1 VLDVGSLDMQ
11 AGVSTHDSRTQYK
24 QGNINVSQTAWGAAA
39 GGPSVSGS
47 LSLGEQ
53 RDHSTTHTNAS
64 LTADGHMDMTVQDD
78 ATLVGATVHAN
89 EGLTASIGGDLAL
102 ESVQDLAYGS
112 NQGAGISGGMSFGGV
127 YTNEGGAGADPEQV
141 TLTTARGQGGEASG
155 ANAGVNTSNGRY
167 YNKETVLSSLTSGGE
182 VDITVDGHTDITG
195 AVIASIDENG
205 NDTGNLSLT
214 TGSLDFTDLTDTH
227 YSTDSSVSLN
237 TNVLLGDN
245 TTAPPKG
252 VTTQPQDS
260 KGEDQ
265 PSGTTNL
272 GLHDSSSYGKDKTL
286 ATVGEGTIT
295 FGGEEAEPE
304 GLNRDTDSTDKE
316 LYSVDRTKADLDVT
330 VDNQTLADAVVAL
343 EEVSQFVANLNKMS
357 PEEAAALNDKLG
369 ELQAVADTLLNSED
383 TDKQEAGKKLSE
395 ELAGIQESLLAQ
407 QALPPEDD
415 RQIADA
421 PALPEKSIEEQAAEF
436 DFIAGE
442 WNDYYE
448 EVQEGADQAFETGVN
463 RGLFAYS
470 QNETTP
476 AFGSDADYEGAI
488 SFYQNQ
494 RESAYNNL
502 GLDAGAEAGGFSDF
516 LGWTA
521 ASVTN
526 ESWQAVQFIGKA
538 GAYGVTLGSTS
549 SPLDGS
555 SYHSLIGEDT
565 LFGSPQTFTGAV
577 GVEQGVVASYFV
589 GGEGVLL
596 AGVKGVK
603 YVGAA
608 GRANDVESISNHGGT
623 LFGPHEIGP
632 LGNSNDL
639 RSPASTFRSGSY
651 TEKVAEDELYF
662 YRDYGGK
669 AQVDGRFW
677 TPAPSSGPLQSQLDS
692 AVLPE
697 WGNTFENQA
706 IIKIPAGTKYY
717 EGAAAPQTGT
727 KGTFP
732 ALHGGGAQIFVPNP
746 KLEWID
752 KP

>member
-1 VLDVGSLDMQ
+1 MAMGEGELDREGITHSNSHIT
-11 AGVSTHDSRTQYK
+11 AGNNLSVTS
-24 QGNINVSQTAWGAAA
+24 GNDTVIEGGNLA
-39 GGPSVSGS
+39 GTDV
-47 LSLGEQ
+47 
-53 RDHSTTHTNAS
+53 A
-64 LTADGHMDMTVQDD
+64 MDV
-78 ATLVGATVHAN
+78 
-89 EGLTASIGGDLAL
+89 GGDLTVA
-102 ESVQDLAYGS
+102 SVQDTGQVKGDRWDVSANITVGV
-112 NQGAGISGGMSFGGV
+112 GVSGGASVGYGETDGSSAWV
-127 YTNEGGAGADPEQV
+127 NEQSSIIGSGSADIRTE
-141 TLTTARGQGGEASG
+141 
-155 ANAGVNTSNGRY
+155 
-167 YNKETVLSSLTSGGE
+167 
-182 VDITVDGHTDITG
+182 GHTQIDG
-195 AVIASIDENG
+195 AVIANIDEEG
-205 NDTGNLSLT
+205 NDGGNLSLN
-214 TGSLDFTDLTDTH
+214 TGTLAYSDIEDHDQEKSTYLNVGFTMGDDN
-227 YSTDSSVSLN
+227 STN
-237 TNVLLGDN
+237 QT
-245 TTAPPKG
+245 
-252 VTTQPQDS
+252 
-260 KGEDQ
+260 E
-265 PSGTTNL
+265 SGTNYTASGHYNN
-272 GLHDSSSYGKDKTL
+272 HDKEQINR

-295 FGGEEAEPE
+295 VRDNTEQDTSD
-304 GLNRDTDSTDKE
+304 LNRDTDLAQEVTKDDSQNTNLYASTMA
-316 LYSVDRTKADLDVT
+316 ADSLTNLAENPSEQLNQWKDNVT
-330 VDNQTLADAVVAL
+330 SALSPEAWKLVGENTAEAL
-343 EEVSQFVANLNKMS
+343 EEVGQFVANLNKLS
-357 PEEAAALNDKLG
+357 PEEAVALNDKLG
-369 ELQAVADTLLNSED
+369 SLQAVADTLLNSED
-383 TDKQEAGKKLSE
+383 PDKQEAGKQLAA
-395 ELAGIQESLLAQ
+395 ELDRAQETILAQ

-415 RQIADA
+415 YQIADA

-436 DFIAGE
+436 EFVAGE
-442 WNDYYE
+442 WNDYYD

-476 AFGSDADYEGAI
+476 GFDSDADYEGAI

-502 GLDAGAEAGGFSDF
+502 GLGAGAEAGGFSDF

-526 ESWQAVQFIGKA
+526 ESWQAVQFLGKA
-538 GAYGVTLGSTS
+538 SAYGVTLGSTS
-549 SPLDGS
+549 NPLDGS

-589 GGEGVLL
+589 GGEGVLFT
-596 AGVKGVK
+596 GVKGVK

-732 ALHGGGAQIFVPNP
+732 ALHGGGSQIFVPNP